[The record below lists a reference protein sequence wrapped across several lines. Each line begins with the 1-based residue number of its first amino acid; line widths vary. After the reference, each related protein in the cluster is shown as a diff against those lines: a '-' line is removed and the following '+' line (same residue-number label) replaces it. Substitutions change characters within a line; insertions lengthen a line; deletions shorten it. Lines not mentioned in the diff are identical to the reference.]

1 VSRVAITRW
10 SLWRESRS
18 VITLILVI
26 EVAAVVIPL
35 LPSSHITE
43 ANIGLA
49 ALLASLSISY
59 SVFTRSWERV
69 RRALSAGTRPT
80 VYPNLLSAWG
90 VAAAIL
96 LPPVLAAGVLVI
108 AGIAEW
114 PARNI
119 AGQATPYRYIY
130 SVAGTLLAAS
140 AAHWC
145 LSAGLPRP
153 AALVASAA
161 GYTATTVAVVA
172 MAVLASGKLSPIR
185 LYAKPSTYR
194 LDFWTCAI
202 ALAQVGLHYAQL
214 PLLWLSV
221 PATIVLQRH
230 TVRSDLH
237 AVAEPPV
244 KPMSEEAWL
253 IAGQEIVKALDVT
266 SVIRVNSAAPAAL
279 TEIAQLQAGCD
290 AIGYVGN
297 SGLVMLLIDCPDLSA
312 DALAARL
319 RIALR
324 SRGIEAS
331 VAAAAKPRDGHCL
344 DDLLAVCEAELITRE
359 AASRSAKPTLPE
371 A

>member
-1 VSRVAITRW
+1 
-10 SLWRESRS
+10 L
-18 VITLILVI
+18 VITLILAI
-26 EVAAVVIPL
+26 EIAAVVIPF
-35 LPSSHITE
+35 LPSSHITK

-59 SVFTRSWERV
+59 SAFTRSWERV
-69 RRALSAGTRPT
+69 RRVLYAGTRPT

-96 LPPVLAAGVLVI
+96 LPPVLAAGVLVL

-119 AGQATPYRYIY
+119 TGQATPYRYIY
-130 SVAGTLLAAS
+130 SVAGTVLAAS

-145 LSAGLPRP
+145 LSAGLPRQ
-153 AALVASAA
+153 AALAASAV
-161 GYTATTVAVVA
+161 GYTATTVAAVA
-172 MAVLASGKLSPIR
+172 LAVLASGKLSPIR
-185 LYAKPSTYR
+185 IYLKPCTYR
-194 LDFWTCAI
+194 LDLWTCAI
-202 ALAQVGLHYAQL
+202 ALAQVELHYAQL
-214 PLLWLSV
+214 PLLWLSL
-221 PATIVLQRH
+221 PAAIVLQRR
-230 TVRSDLH
+230 TVRSDLR
-237 AVAEPPV
+237 AVAGPPI

-253 IAGQEIVKALDVT
+253 IAGQEIIAALDVA
-266 SVIRVNSAAPAAL
+266 SVLRVNSAAAEVVA
-279 TEIAQLQAGCD
+279 EIAHLQAGCD
-290 AIGYVGN
+290 AIGNVGN

-319 RIALR
+319 RTTLR
-324 SRGIEAS
+324 RRGIEGS

-359 AASRSAKPTLPE
+359 AASRSAKPTRPE